1 MSNRVQLKGCKKN
14 RHRAGAGN
22 RRRAKCRKSVAEKRR
37 LRQDTSLNESFNK
50 QQDSF
55 GYRDITIIE

>member
-1 MSNRVQLKGCKKN
+1 MANRVQLKGCKKN

-37 LRQDTSLNESFNK
+37 LRLLTQDTLLNENL
-50 QQDSF
+50 QLQEQ
-55 GYRDITIIE
+55 INA